1 MKKLIIETIKHLMV
15 AVLLSVGATI
25 CIGIALLVPLSI
37 LSFVISLETS
47 LIIYGIVSLIVT
59 GIIIYYCFEDLNN
72 TPFQ

>member
-1 MKKLIIETIKHLMV
+1 MKKLIIETIKHLVV
-15 AVLLSVGATI
+15 AVLLSIGATI

-37 LSFVISLETS
+37 LSFVISLETG